1 MIKKNNLN
9 HGDKKAWEDYI
20 KNPNDIYDKDKPESG
35 NKNRKDRFN
44 FDLHGL
50 SLDEANKKVKEVIMS
65 CSEKNY
71 REILL
76 ITGKGLHSKDDDVY
90 KSSKL
95 NKLKYSV
102 PEYINSEPE
111 ISKLILSV
119 KNPSRKDGGDGA
131 LLIKLRKLW
140 NDREISIINNILLEL
155 NECNQ
160 ETSLDKNIILKI
172 LILFFQKMY

>member
-1 MIKKNNLN
+1 MKKKDTLSQKDKEDWKNFLEDTSRIPDKDQNNQIKNN
-9 HGDKKAWEDYI
+9 DQ
-20 KNPNDIYDKDKPESG
+20 IY
-35 NKNRKDRFN
+35 R

-50 SLDEANKKVKEVIMS
+50 TLSEANKKVKDIIIS

-131 LLIKLRKLW
+131 LLIKLRKL
-140 NDREISIINNILLEL
+140 
-155 NECNQ
+155 
-160 ETSLDKNIILKI
+160 
-172 LILFFQKMY
+172 